1 MKILSSPGSSV
12 DFLVVVSSTLCNLLL
27 EFSPSK
33 EPIVE
38 SGAVDL
44 LCQLTHKY
52 VERRILI
59 AETCS
64 VLLPKVPASLR
75 NSLVYSILNQL
86 ISDDRD
92 VQVKFY
98 QALKGCPSFSN

>member
-44 LCQLTHKY
+44 LTLLTHKY
-52 VERRILI
+52 E
-59 AETCS
+59 
-64 VLLPKVPASLR
+64 ASLR
-75 NSLVYSILNQL
+75 LNGVWGL
-86 ISDDRD
+86 MVRKIIHL
-92 VQVKFY
+92 
-98 QALKGCPSFSN
+98 QA

>member
-1 MKILSSPGSSV
+1 MKILASPGSSV

-52 VERRILI
+52 E
-59 AETCS
+59 
-64 VLLPKVPASLR
+64 ASLR
-75 NSLVYSILNQL
+75 LNGVWGL
-86 ISDDRD
+86 M
-92 VQVKFY
+92 V
-98 QALKGCPSFSN
+98 SFIPGELQ